1 MPRSEPLAS
10 GPRTAPEVA
19 APAVPQAVLS
29 GIVLRRDSQQNLAIL
44 AIGEEAPNLV
54 KPGDRVS
61 EHWTVA
67 SVGGA
72 RLVLVAHSGHMH
84 TVVLGSNAIQAEV
97 QAPVAPVAP
106 QPAPP
111 VMRMP
116 DQHMI
121 EMAER
126 EFNLPEND

>member
-1 MPRSEPLAS
+1 MRRSDPLAS
-10 GPRTAPEVA
+10 APQTAPEVA
-19 APAVPQAVLS
+19 APAVPHAVLS
-29 GIVLRRDSQQNLAIL
+29 GVVERRDSQQNLAIL
-44 AIGEEAPNLV
+44 AIGEESPNLV

-67 SVGGA
+67 TVGSA
-72 RLVLVAHSGHMH
+72 RLVLVAHSGHRH
-84 TVVLGSNAIQAEV
+84 TVMLGSNAVQAEV

-106 QPAPP
+106 PPAPP

-121 EMAER
+121 EMAVR